1 MRYAHCLL
9 YRTKKVAVTVIAF
22 RQVILILTTI
32 AVALGSPMAA
42 SCAQIPWQSLPAT
55 PAQVTTP
62 PRTSQGTAATSQT
75 SSKPVAGPQSTATQ
89 TTGPQKTGPQTV
101 VNRYATQGTPT
112 VPMIPFNPAAQNYS
126 AVNLPPPGAAT
137 PVGNPQ
143 ASGVP
148 DLNAAQSLINAV
160 SPSPTQPAQ
169 PMLNTSGTFG
179 GAQAFND
186 APVLGNPPVLTNLP
200 VLSGSVPQSDL
211 QARGN
216 SRDLPGAGQLL
227 PRNVAAQAGNP
238 NVSGNTNS
246 PTQSGVN
253 SQAPTLN
260 SATGAAVM
268 APDITRVGSDSSR
281 LVSYSTSAGS
291 SQQQTSDQVITDIW
305 NTKLV
310 AIVGNERILAGD
322 MAANIE
328 PIIYENS
335 GKFANKKQEKEARQM
350 LVRQILPQYVQ
361 MKALQQEFF
370 RDIAGNVTPK
380 ELQKKKDEIMSKASK
395 AFYDKY
401 VPIELYRRYK
411 VEDLSELEGK
421 LQEKGLS
428 LQIMKNHFLMQV
440 LAMQLE
446 DKYVA
451 ESFEIPPGDILAYYE
466 KNIDRWRISARAKW
480 RELVVRFDKHP
491 NRAEAD
497 NLIKQMGNEVVLTGK
512 PFEAVARDSSEGIT
526 ASNGG
531 KHDWTN
537 QGSLKSEIIDQALFS
552 LPMRRLSQIIE
563 DEVGYHIIE
572 VMEREPARI
581 QDMSEIQTEIR
592 KILSD
597 EIRKEKLDEF
607 REKVMDR
614 VPVWSKWPQDIP
626 GSKPLDE
633 TLEESDR

>member
-1 MRYAHCLL
+1 MKYAHRLL

-22 RQVILILTTI
+22 RQEIMILTMI
-32 AVALGSPMAA
+32 VVSLGSSMAA

-62 PRTSQGTAATSQT
+62 PRTTQGTAAASQT
-75 SSKPVAGPQSTATQ
+75 SGKPATGPQSTATQ
-89 TTGPQKTGPQTV
+89 PSGPQTTGPQTV
-101 VNRYATQGTPT
+101 VNRYATQGIPAA
-112 VPMIPFNPAAQNYS
+112 PMIPFNPAAQNYS
-126 AVNLPPPGAAT
+126 AVNLPPPGAAS
-137 PVGNPQ
+137 PVGNPP
-143 ASGVP
+143 ATGVP

-160 SPSPTQPAQ
+160 STPPMQPPQ
-169 PMLNTSGTFG
+169 PMLNTSTTFG
-179 GAQAFND
+179 GTPVLSD
-186 APVLGNPPVLTNLP
+186 APILGNLP
-200 VLSGSVPQSDL
+200 VLNGAMPQSDL

-216 SRDLPGAGQLL
+216 PGGLPGAGQLL
-227 PRNVAAQAGNP
+227 PRNVPAQTGNQNMAGITTMQNQP
-238 NVSGNTNS
+238 
-246 PTQSGVN
+246 GVN
-253 SQAPTLN
+253 TQAPNLN
-260 SATGAAVM
+260 SVPGGAVM
-268 APDITRVGSDSSR
+268 APDITRAGSEGKR

-291 SQQQTSDQVITDIW
+291 PQQQSSDQVVTDIW

-322 MAANIE
+322 MAAIIE
-328 PIIYENS
+328 PIILENS
-335 GKFANKKQEKEARQM
+335 GKFANKKQENEARQM
-350 LVRQILPQYVQ
+350 LVRQVLPQYVQ

-421 LQEKGLS
+421 LQDKSLS

-526 ASNGG
+526 ASSGG

-572 VMEREPARI
+572 VIEREPARI

-597 EIRKEKLDEF
+597 EIRKDKLDEF

-614 VPVWSKWPQDIP
+614 IPVWSKWPQDIP

>member
-1 MRYAHCLL
+1 
-9 YRTKKVAVTVIAF
+9 
-22 RQVILILTTI
+22 
-32 AVALGSPMAA
+32 
-42 SCAQIPWQSLPAT
+42 
-55 PAQVTTP
+55 
-62 PRTSQGTAATSQT
+62 
-75 SSKPVAGPQSTATQ
+75 
-89 TTGPQKTGPQTV
+89 
-101 VNRYATQGTPT
+101 
-112 VPMIPFNPAAQNYS
+112 MIPFNPGASNYS
-126 AVNLPPPGAAT
+126 AVNLPPPGAAP
-137 PVGNPQ
+137 PVGNSQ
-143 ASGVP
+143 ATGVP
-148 DLNAAQSLINAV
+148 DLNAAQNLINSMSIPA
-160 SPSPTQPAQ
+160 TQPMQ
-169 PMLNTSGTFG
+169 PTLPMQNASSTFG
-179 GAQAFND
+179 GTPALNNAPAINNPPILD
-186 APVLGNPPVLTNLP
+186 NAPVLNGTI
-200 VLSGSVPQSDL
+200 PQSDI
-211 QARGN
+211 QSRGN
-216 SRDLPGAGQLL
+216 PRDLPGAVQLL
-227 PRNVAAQAGNP
+227 PRNVLANSQTGNP
-238 NVSGNTNS
+238 NMSGNTTS
-246 PTQSGVN
+246 QTQTGVN
-253 SQAPTLN
+253 SQSPTLN
-260 SATGAAVM
+260 SAPVGAAM
-268 APDITRVGSDSSR
+268 APDITRAGSDGKR

-291 SQQQTSDQVITDIW
+291 SQQQSSDQVITDIW

-322 MAANIE
+322 MAAIIE

-335 GKFANKKQEKEARQM
+335 GKFANKKQETEARQM
-350 LVRQILPQYVQ
+350 LVRQVLPQYVQ

-421 LQEKGLS
+421 LQDKGLS

-451 ESFEIPPGDILAYYE
+451 DSFEIPPGEILAYYE

-480 RELVVRFDKHP
+480 RELMVRFDKHS
-491 NRAEAD
+491 NRADAD

-526 ASNGG
+526 ASDGG

-552 LPMRRLSQIIE
+552 LPMHRLSQIIE

-597 EIRKEKLDEF
+597 EIRKEKLSEF
-607 REKVMDR
+607 RDKVMAR
-614 VPVWSKWPQDIP
+614 VPVWSKWPQDLP
-626 GSKPLDE
+626 GSKPLDQ